1 MENKIVLS
9 QNFKIENA
17 TTDENGLKIEGMCCH
32 YNKKNLNNEVVD
44 EKSFDAFFTL
54 YNDGKIKPNLNW
66 NHTDVIIGG
75 IDTIESK
82 SNGLFIVCHLNGDV
96 AIVRDMIE
104 PNIKAGDID
113 SFSTEG
119 GLLNGYED
127 IVELGE
133 GGYYVKNFLL
143 FGVGIVANP
152 ADWDAKFTVANYINQ
167 YNLQKQ
173 IEKETIEKNSK
184 WFLI

>member
-1 MENKIVLS
+1 METNFILS

-17 TTDENGLKIEGMCCH
+17 VNDDNGLKIEGMCCH
-32 YNKKNLNNEVVD
+32 YNQKNLNNEVVD

-54 YNDGKIKPNLNW
+54 YNEGKITPKLNW
-66 NHTDVIIGG
+66 NHTDTIIGG

-82 SNGLFIVCHLNGDV
+82 SNGLFITCHLNEEV
-96 AIVRDMIE
+96 AIVKDMIA

-127 IVELGE
+127 IVELKD
-133 GGYYVKNFLL
+133 GYYVKNFLL
-143 FGVGIVANP
+143 FGVGIVATP
-152 ADWDAKFTVANYINQ
+152 ADWAAKFTVANFINQ
-167 YNLQKQ
+167 YNLEKQ
-173 IEKETIEKNSK
+173 EIKNTIEKSSK
-184 WFLI
+184 WYLM